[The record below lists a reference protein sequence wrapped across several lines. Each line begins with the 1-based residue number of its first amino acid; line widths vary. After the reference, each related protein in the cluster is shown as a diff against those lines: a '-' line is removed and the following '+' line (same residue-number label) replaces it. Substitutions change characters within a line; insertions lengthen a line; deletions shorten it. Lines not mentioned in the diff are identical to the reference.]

1 MRSVLHDVYTLPPAK
16 VLRFFTRDERNWH
29 EYLQRSDAFTSEA
42 FAELQQKQRAILNDL
57 RSAP

>member
-1 MRSVLHDVYTLPPAK
+1 VRSILHDVYLLPPAK

-42 FAELQQKQRAILNDL
+42 FAELQQRQRTILGDL
-57 RSAP
+57 LSAP